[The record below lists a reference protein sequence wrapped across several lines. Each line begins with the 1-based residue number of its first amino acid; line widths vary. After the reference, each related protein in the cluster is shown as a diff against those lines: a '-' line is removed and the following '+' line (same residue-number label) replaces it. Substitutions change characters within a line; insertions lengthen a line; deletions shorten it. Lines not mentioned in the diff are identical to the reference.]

1 MLVSFSCHCQSV
13 FAIFIS
19 LCIVHVQYFMV
30 AQGCSQ
36 VPAEKDV
43 IAGWILVGYQS
54 LSKEQLMGFRVHTY
68 NYWISEPC

>member
-1 MLVSFSCHCQSV
+1 
-13 FAIFIS
+13 
-19 LCIVHVQYFMV
+19 MV